1 VAHSSISERKY
12 ISQGGQYYKI
22 LYLMGIKTCEPN
34 DGDDNRKTEIKK
46 NYNNNDNNSDNS
58 PYNNLYCFMIIKINI
73 IITFTIL

>member
-1 VAHSSISERKY
+1 
-12 ISQGGQYYKI
+12 
-22 LYLMGIKTCEPN
+22 MGIKTCEPN